1 VGFGYTPFTSIS
13 TAYPMPPLSGLGR
26 SELGYCTNVPIR
38 EGASMPASIAKKV
51 SCFYSFPLLS
61 NLQLV
66 IVVNSTPER
75 LEFWI
80 LVIRICFGFRASSFE
95 FIEN

>member
-38 EGASMPASIAKKV
+38 EGASMPASIAKKKSHV
-51 SCFYSFPLLS
+51 F
-61 NLQLV
+61 
-66 IVVNSTPER
+66 TPFR
-75 LEFWI
+75 CYP
-80 LVIRICFGFRASSFE
+80 ICSL
-95 FIEN
+95 